1 MPGENVTT
9 KFRVDI
15 SDLKKNITEANREVK
30 LYRAELKNA
39 SAGMAKGEETA
50 DSLSKKIEAQGKI
63 VEAEKKKLT
72 ALKEELE
79 RYDKRLKD
87 GEKTIGELTD
97 KHKKAAEA
105 FGKDSD
111 EAKALAKQ
119 LKEAQASQERN
130 AKAADDLRVK
140 IVNQDTAVKNAE
152 GQVKQ
157 FRNALDDLQKEE
169 KEVGDEAQKT
179 TDGGLESFAVALGNL
194 AANVITAAVKK
205 LGELGQAALDT
216 ANDFD
221 GGRDAL
227 VKATG
232 AIGEQADELTKAYS
246 NAAKNVI
253 GDLED
258 IGATAGEINTRFGYT
273 ADALTSATEAFT
285 KFADVTGTD
294 AVTAVQGVS
303 KALTAAGEDA
313 DNYATLLDKIA
324 AASQASGISSDKLLD
339 SLTSNGA
346 TMRALNYDIDETIAL
361 LAQFEKSGVNAE
373 SAISGLKKANAAWAK
388 DGKDAR
394 EELLKTIVAI
404 KNAKDETA
412 AAQVAFDA
420 FGNKAGQELADAI
433 RSGRFEYQDFIDVVA
448 GSAGTVE
455 NTYNETQSAMDKIN
469 LAMQGLSVT
478 MGDVTSQMLDK
489 LAPGIDKV
497 IGALGSML
505 AGNGGEELG
514 SAFEDLFENA
524 FSVLSD
530 ALPGILTTGGEIIS
544 ALALSILDA
553 APDLVDVLF
562 QAVSDALTGL
572 GKFLPKLTDKLGDVL
587 SELAIVLS
595 ENLDP
600 LLDAAGDLI
609 DGLTKALLD
618 PSILAK
624 IIEAVGDIVV
634 AVADAL
640 SGEGMTHV
648 LESALIGIA
657 VASLEATLSPE
668 LLGAVTKL
676 VTQVIAAVIKIAV
689 ALAPQIVGAA
699 LILIDELIK
708 TVINADWAGIGTS
721 IIDSIVEGAN
731 SVDLSAFWG
740 DWFSGFEDVKRWAQS
755 AGDFLARC
763 WEGIKKAFSDVKSF
777 FSRSFSDAWNAVKNA
792 FSTVGSYF
800 EGVWTTIKSKFTS
813 IGTKIGDAVGG
824 AFKSAVNSV
833 IATVERNLNFIPSS
847 INSMLDTI
855 NALPGVNI
863 SRMGSVSLPRL
874 AQGGIVNRPTVAQI
888 GEAGDEAV
896 IPLDRNKRGL
906 KALAGALREEMGG
919 AGINGAART
928 TGGGTIIN
936 LTQNNSSPKALSRYD
951 IYRQTKNLLNAVGT
965 GEAVGV
971 VHAQN

>member
-119 LKEAQASQERN
+119 LKEAQAAQERN

-216 ANDFD
+216 AKDFD
-221 GGRDAL
+221 EGRDAL
-227 VKATG
+227 IKATG

-294 AVTAVQGVS
+294 AVTAVQDVS
-303 KALTAAGEDA
+303 KALTAAGEDTE
-313 DNYATLLDKIA
+313 NYATLLDKIA

-433 RSGRFEYQDFIDVVA
+433 RSGRFEYQDFVDVVA

-514 SAFEDLFENA
+514 SAFEDLFEQA

-624 IIEAVGDIVV
+624 IIEAVGGIVV

-668 LLGAVTKL
+668 LLGAITKL
-676 VTQVIAAVIKIAV
+676 VTQVITAVVKIAV

-721 IIDSIVEGAN
+721 IIESIVEGAN

-792 FSTVGSYF
+792 FSTVGSFF

-919 AGINGAART
+919 AGINGAAST